1 MLGNLRHKKWDAFQ
15 HLLGN
20 LYLPTPDQGKKYFE
34 KAKAEKLLNTQYQVL
49 YPGFLKLIQSF
60 LKKLKTELPF
70 DPAIPLLDIIWKN
83 ENTNLKKIYE
93 SPWLVQL
100 YKSLRYRSNLNVH
113 QGVKKE
119 NMYVC
124 MNVYIQWIIQS

>member
-1 MLGNLRHKKWDAFQ
+1 MLDNLRHKKWDAFQ

-119 NMYVC
+119 NMYVY

>member
-1 MLGNLRHKKWDAFQ
+1 M
-15 HLLGN
+15 
-20 LYLPTPDQGKKYFE
+20 PTPDQGKKYFE

-70 DPAIPLLDIIWKN
+70 DPAIPLLDIIRKN

-93 SPWLVQL
+93 SP
-100 YKSLRYRSNLNVH
+100 
-113 QGVKKE
+113 
-119 NMYVC
+119 
-124 MNVYIQWIIQS
+124 